1 MASGAESTE
10 GGSPFVS
17 YERDTWSRLSQTKT
31 PRLSDQQLE
40 HIRST
45 GDLLDTEEVA
55 EVYHPL
61 AELLGLYITNT
72 RELHRA
78 TRSYLGDDTSR
89 TPFVIGIAGSV
100 AVGKSTTSRV
110 LKELLTLSPAT
121 PHVELVTTDGFLL
134 PTAELD
140 RRGILH
146 RKGFPESYDRRELLR
161 FISQV
166 KSGVSRVEAPV
177 YSHLLY
183 DRIPGES
190 SVIESPDVLIVEG
203 LNVLAPPTESAS
215 LAISDLFDFGIY
227 VDARPGDIATW
238 YEERFLQLQQGAFSD
253 PRSYFHRY
261 ASLDESDARAEAR
274 RIWQEVNAPNLEQ
287 NIQPTRP
294 RASLILR
301 KESDHR
307 VHTVLLRKI

>member
-1 MASGAESTE
+1 MASVSE
-10 GGSPFVS
+10 GSENGSPFVV
-17 YERDTWSRLSQTKT
+17 YERQTWARLSQTKT
-31 PRLSDQQLE
+31 PQLSADQLE

-61 AELLGLYITNT
+61 ADLLGLYINNA
-72 RELHRA
+72 RALHRA
-78 TRSYLGDDTSR
+78 KSDYLGDDTAR

-110 LKELLTLSPAT
+110 LRELLMLSDST
-121 PHVELVTTDGFLL
+121 PQVKLVTTDGFLL
-134 PTAELD
+134 PTAELEK
-140 RRGILH
+140 RGILH
-146 RKGFPESYDRRELLR
+146 RKGFPESYDRRGLLR

-166 KSGVSRVEAPV
+166 KGGAARVEAPV

-183 DRIPGES
+183 DRVPGETE
-190 SVIESPDVLIVEG
+190 VIESPDVLIVEG
-203 LNVLAPPTESAS
+203 LNVLAPPSENST

-227 VDARPGDIATW
+227 VDARPADIATW
-238 YEERFLQLQQGAFSD
+238 YEERFLELQQGAFAN
-253 PRSYFHRY
+253 PQSYFHKY
-261 ASLDESDARAEAR
+261 ASLSEGDARVEAR
-274 RIWQEVNAPNLEQ
+274 RIWNEVNAPNLEQ

>member
-1 MASGAESTE
+1 MASVSEGTE
-10 GGSPFVS
+10 NGSPFVA
-17 YERDTWSRLSQTKT
+17 YERETWAKLSQTKT
-31 PRLSDQQLE
+31 PQLSATQLE
-40 HIRST
+40 HIQST
-45 GDLLDTEEVA
+45 GDLLDTAEVA

-61 AELLGLYITNT
+61 AELLGLYIRNA
-72 RELHRA
+72 RALHEA
-78 TRSYLGDDTSR
+78 KSDYLGDNTSR

-110 LKELLTLSPAT
+110 LRELLMLSPAT
-121 PHVELVTTDGFLL
+121 PQVELVTTDGFLL
-134 PTAELD
+134 PTAELE

-146 RKGFPESYDRRELLR
+146 RKGFPESYDRRGLLR

-166 KSGVSRVEAPV
+166 KGGAARVEAPR

-183 DRIPGES
+183 DRVPGETD
-190 SVIESPDVLIVEG
+190 VIESPDVLIVEG
-203 LNVLAPPTESAS
+203 LNVLAPPSDNSS

-227 VDARPGDIATW
+227 VDARPGDIAHW

-253 PRSYFHRY
+253 PRSYFHKY
-261 ASLDESDARAEAR
+261 ASLTEDDARAEAR
-274 RIWQEVNAPNLEQ
+274 RIWNEVNAPNLEN